1 MADPTA
7 ATMLLGGHT
16 AMDELGDIWQFL
28 PEDDADDPEAPLSA
42 EEAAVQVGA
51 PAEWGRPIEDA
62 GQRDVSIADEDCVAL
77 RVADDEDDGRLHR
90 VPEREPDIGELL
102 ERQHY
107 SFAPPGE
114 EAEW

>member
-1 MADPTA
+1 
-7 ATMLLGGHT
+7 
-16 AMDELGDIWQFL
+16 
-28 PEDDADDPEAPLSA
+28 
-42 EEAAVQVGA
+42 
-51 PAEWGRPIEDA
+51 
-62 GQRDVSIADEDCVAL
+62 VSIADEDGVAL